1 MLQKLTYYH
10 FLRSRGNRH
19 IDCLG
24 DYYTMKWEL
33 LGELKNKDEEVI
45 QQIFAPFDGVLLYH
59 THILGIKKDQ
69 DLMAYGEIIVKNEKQ
84 L

>member
-1 MLQKLTYYH
+1 
-10 FLRSRGNRH
+10 
-19 IDCLG
+19 
-24 DYYTMKWEL
+24 MKWEL